1 MSDKIRISVEDL
13 RAQSAELAA
22 IASEFET
29 QYKLAVN
36 TMKDMKAC
44 MSMAMA
50 VNMIIKMTRL
60 VTFFVSLHS
69 TLQQGVTIANH
80 AADNFENTD
89 IALRK
94 LYGDTL
100 TEEIKS
106 VSASVQKVETP
117 IEAEAKSVPASVQ
130 KVETPFEAKVEQLK
144 INKDFSP
151 GSYNPNNFMYYVES
165 WKGQPI
171 RGSQCF
177 AMAHMMQVEVAGSR
191 GYSIGSNVNVND
203 IQVGDVIHYYGNG
216 ADATYGHW
224 VFVTA
229 LDGDNITVAEGNW
242 EPWTV
247 TYGRVMNKNN
257 ISLEQ
262 IDRVS

>member
-1 MSDKIRISVEDL
+1 MSDKIKISVEDL
-13 RAQSAELAA
+13 RAQSAELAE

-36 TMKDMKAC
+36 TMKNMKAC

-60 VTFFVSLHS
+60 ITFFVSLNS
-69 TLQQGVTIANH
+69 TLHQGVTIANQ

-100 TEEIKS
+100 TEE
-106 VSASVQKVETP
+106 V
-117 IEAEAKSVPASVQ
+117 KSVPASVQ

-229 LDGDNITVAEGNW
+229 LDGDNITVAEGNR
-242 EPWTV
+242 EPGTV

-257 ISLEQ
+257 ISLVQ